1 MGIVYMSPDPFF
13 DSFEEELDLRKWSF
27 DKHRTAGLSLVFH
40 NGRVYLGGM
49 TPGTPGAKVDRW
61 RINLRGAWLIKIGST
76 FISTISDT
84 QAAFKALYE
93 SNSPSVTLLFSHPEL
108 RRDISNKG
116 LPIVS
121 SAPFSQQTH
130 DQLNRRWDFT
140 SVAAY
145 LRKAPSYSIVDSG
158 DVQNYITRVMKLTR
172 GKLLRQDDWSEWQT
186 SEYLQLDQYDAQAMF
201 GSPVAVESNEA
212 VFNLVWSYGIK
223 AVDARKKARCT
234 CDGSPRSGQVRI
246 LDETYANCVD
256 QTSARLFYGIAAAE
270 NLIVYG
276 ADVSNAFAEAP
287 PPKQGFY
294 IRPDRAFQEWWT
306 IHKNRP
312 PIPHGHMIPILS
324 AMQGHPE
331 SPRLWE
337 KHADAILRELGL
349 TPTIHEP
356 CLYSGVIN
364 GKRIIFM
371 RQVDDFAIAAPD
383 AHTADV
389 LLDMLDDKL
398 SIPIKRQGHLDMYNG
413 VDILQTRHYIRLSCT
428 SFIDKISEKY
438 LSTWMK
444 HMYALS
450 TRPTPFPTDSTWWS
464 DFNKAIGDP
473 DEKHQASLSKE
484 MQLNYRAGVG
494 ELIWAMTTC
503 RPDLAFASVKLSQ
516 SNSCPHKIHYHGL
529 KQALKY
535 LYSSKEDGLYFWRT
549 APRMDLPDG
558 PLPPIHSNKQDLLL
572 DNRPEHDASVL
583 LAYADSDWATCVK
596 TRRSFGGSCLRI
608 AGGTVAYKTQFQPT
622 IAGSSTEA
630 EYMSAYFTGKMILFV
645 RSVLWD
651 LGIPQEA
658 ATLLYEDN
666 DACTAMA
673 NAQKP
678 TPRTRHMDIKYFS
691 LSDWVERDLML
702 LERIDTSINLADHF
716 TKSLQPALFHR
727 HADFILGHI
736 PPAYSPV
743 YQSIIGSYAGN
754 DDYLDKF
761 VPSSFTTPLTA
772 AAARVHAPLR
782 SDYADSPW
790 ISIIGHGLYNPLV
803 SLSSCLV
810 HSGLWGGV
818 TVDT

>member
-1 MGIVYMSPDPFF
+1 MNPS
-13 DSFEEELDLRKWSF
+13 
-27 DKHRTAGLSLVFH
+27 
-40 NGRVYLGGM
+40 
-49 TPGTPGAKVDRW
+49 TPGAKVDRW
-61 RINLRGAWLIKIGST
+61 RVNLRGAWLIKVGSAVV
-76 FISTISDT
+76 STISDVHE
-84 QAAFKALYE
+84 AFKVLYE
-93 SNSPSVTLLFSHPEL
+93 GDAPSVTLLFSHPEL

-116 LPIVS
+116 LPIIS
-121 SAPFSQQTH
+121 AAPFSQQTH

-140 SVAAY
+140 SVAEH
-145 LRKAPSYSIVDSG
+145 LRQAPSYDVVGSG
-158 DVQNYITRVMKLTR
+158 DVLNYVTRVMKLTR

-186 SEYLQLDQYDAQAMF
+186 SEFLQLDQYDSQGMF
-201 GSPVAVESNEA
+201 GSPEAVESNEA

-223 AVDARKKARCT
+223 ALDARKKARCT

-270 NLIVYG
+270 NLLVFG
-276 ADVSNAFAEAP
+276 SDVSNAFAEAP

-294 IRPDRAFQEWWT
+294 IRPDKAFHEWWT
-306 IHKNRP
+306 LHKKRP

-356 CLYSGVIN
+356 CLYSGIIN
-364 GKRIIFM
+364 GKRLILM

-383 AHTADV
+383 SHTAD
-389 LLDMLDDKL
+389 LLLNMLDDKL
-398 SIPIKRQGHLDMYNG
+398 SIPIKRQGLLDMYNG
-413 VDILQTRHYIRLSCT
+413 
-428 SFIDKISEKY
+428 ID
-438 LSTWMK
+438 
-444 HMYALS
+444 
-450 TRPTPFPTDSTWWS
+450 
-464 DFNKAIGDP
+464 
-473 DEKHQASLSKE
+473 
-484 MQLNYRAGVG
+484 V
-494 ELIWAMTTC
+494 TTC

-516 SNSCPHKIHYHGL
+516 SNSCPHKIHFHGL

-535 LYSSKEDGLYFWRT
+535 LFTSKEDGIYFWRT
-549 APRMDLPDG
+549 SPRMDLPEG

-583 LAYADSDWATCVK
+583 LAYADSDWATCIK

-651 LGIPQEA
+651 LGVPQEA
-658 ATLLYEDN
+658 ANILYEDN

-691 LSDWVERDLML
+691 LSEWVERYLML

-716 TKSLQPALFHR
+716 TKSLLPALFHR

-736 PPAYSPV
+736 PPAYSPI
-743 YQSIIGSYAGN
+743 YRSIIGSYVGV
-754 DDYLDKF
+754 DEYMEKF

-772 AAARVHAPLR
+772 AAARVHAPIR
-782 SDYADSPW
+782 SDYADNPW
-790 ISIIGHGLYNPLV
+790 IQILGHGLYNSHV
-803 SLSSCLV
+803 SLSI
-810 HSGLWGGV
+810 HSELWGGV